1 MARTVAKKN
10 FRNGYFPEEKHSK
23 VVLMPNVRVMPKK
36 RQSVLHE
43 CCAEIL
49 DGIGLDPKD
58 ITVKGAAE
66 GCLYAAL
73 MWFVLAVLG
82 A

>member
-1 MARTVAKKN
+1 MARAAAKKN
-10 FRNGYFPEEKHSK
+10 FRKGYYPEEKHGK

-49 DGIGLDPKD
+49 DGIGLEPKD
-58 ITVKGAAE
+58 ITVREIAE
-66 GCLYAAL
+66 GCLYLAL
-73 MWFVLAVLG
+73 MWLIVAVLG
-82 A
+82 M